1 MDNEA
6 KVKAVE
12 EKLEEIFKIMEVPE
26 SISTSNTPHRIAK
39 MWVNEVF
46 KNMNDN
52 NIKELHSQ
60 MTCFPAERGTG
71 KRGLIM
77 VKDIPFTSMCEH
89 HFMPFYGTV
98 TVAYVPSTEII
109 GLSKIPRVVK
119 YFSKRPQVQERF
131 TEDIKQYLTE
141 ILYPLALF
149 VEVKATHTCVLCRG
163 AESEAET
170 ETLSWFG
177 DEKYYHEYLERR
189 S

>member
-26 SISTSNTPHRIAK
+26 SVSTLKTPHRIAK

-46 KNMNDN
+46 QNMNN
-52 NIKELHSQ
+52 ANIEELDKQ

-119 YFSKRPQVQERF
+119 YFSKRPQVQERL
-131 TEDIKQYLTE
+131 TEDIKRYLTE
-141 ILYPLALF
+141 ILYPLAIF

-170 ETLSWFG
+170 ETLSWYG
-177 DEKYYHEYLERR
+177 NDEYYEEFLKRR
-189 S
+189 

>member
-26 SISTSNTPHRIAK
+26 SVSTLKTPHRIAK

-46 KNMNDN
+46 QNMNN
-52 NIKELHSQ
+52 ANIEELDKQ

-89 HFMPFYGTV
+89 HFMPFFGTV

-119 YFSKRPQVQERF
+119 YFSKRPQVQERL
-131 TEDIKQYLTE
+131 TEDIKRYLTE
-141 ILYPLALF
+141 ILYPLAIF

-170 ETLSWFG
+170 ETLSWYG
-177 DEKYYHEYLERR
+177 NDEYYEEFLKRR
-189 S
+189 